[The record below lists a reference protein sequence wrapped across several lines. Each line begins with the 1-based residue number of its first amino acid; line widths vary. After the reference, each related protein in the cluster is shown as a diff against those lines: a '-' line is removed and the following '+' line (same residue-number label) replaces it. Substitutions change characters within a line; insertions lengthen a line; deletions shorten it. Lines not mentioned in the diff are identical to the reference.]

1 MIIETVDDYYNMRN
15 VAMCDNAAFLF
26 QESGGGSPIKFS
38 CFNAE
43 EVEWIKN
50 WFSEC
55 IGKVSWFQVNVKLMV
70 IYEERNCHNVL
81 VIEVCSMQAQDF
93 SREVLKPI
101 FIDNTKDNGER
112 KYYFHPNPNL
122 LDGIDLLEDVIIY

>member
-1 MIIETVDDYYNMRN
+1 MR
-15 VAMCDNAAFLF
+15 DNT
-26 QESGGGSPIKFS
+26 EVSGQ
-38 CFNAE
+38 
-43 EVEWIKN
+43 VEWIKN

-55 IGKVSWFQVNVKLMV
+55 IGKVSWFQVNVKVMV

-81 VIEVCSMQAQDF
+81 VIDMCSIQEQDF

-101 FIDNTKDNGER
+101 FIDNTKDNGR